1 MRRSSSLSF
10 NRGVIGLMLTAM
22 AVGLGLGGC
31 SSTDR
36 MGRYNVVVSLSESM
50 RDPVSRLYRSVEV
63 DLVGVNAAEKSRW
76 DGIDVDAYFAPDG
89 LTRKSEQ
96 YSELMT
102 FTNEN
107 PGPKTLS
114 VSSAAWNGW
123 LGPNPRQNNAG
134 IGATQLYVLA
144 KMAKPPSAAQSDP
157 RLLVLPLSTTK
168 WNNGQRIDIEITP
181 DGLKLLSAPKVEKE

>member
-1 MRRSSSLSF
+1 MCRTFSLSF
-10 NRGVIGLMLTAM
+10 NRGLMGLVLVAL
-22 AVGLGLGGC
+22 AAGLGLGGC

-50 RDPVSRLYRSVEV
+50 RDPVSRVYRSVEI

-96 YSELMT
+96 FRQLLT

-107 PGPKTLS
+107 PGPKTLT
-114 VSSAAWNGW
+114 VNSAAWNGW

-134 IGATQLYVLA
+134 IGATHLYILA
-144 KMAKPPSAAQSDP
+144 KMAKPSTAAQSDP
-157 RLLVLPLSTTK
+157 RRLVLPLSTTK
-168 WNNGQRIDIEITP
+168 WNNGQQIDVEITP
-181 DGLKLLSAPKVEKE
+181 DGLKVLSAMKVEKE